1 MEEVKARYQQYIN
14 ELDQVSSLPTI
25 IAKVL
30 KVVNHPRSSAEDVSW
45 FIEKDIGLASKVLK
59 MANSSYYGI
68 PKTIGSVHSAVVI
81 LGFNTLKSIVLS
93 TSVKKIFPDESKVPH
108 FNLRKFW
115 KHSIEVAMISK
126 YLAKVS
132 SSSNVDEEIAFSAG
146 LLHEIG
152 LLVVD
157 QYSPKEFVNT
167 INLVQQ
173 ENISLVKAEERCLGI
188 THLTINQL
196 LFEKWGL
203 PEVLSTPIQNHM
215 NLSGTSDYRVASYIL
230 HLANHISYLRGSF
243 CIEKEPV
250 PPLEE
255 NTFEVLGISKDMDSL
270 MIDIALELENFS
282 EVFSLIYSG

>member
-1 MEEVKARYQQYIN
+1 MEAVKERYQQQIDN
-14 ELDQVSSLPTI
+14 LDQVSSLPTI
-25 IAKVL
+25 ISKVL
-30 KVVNHPRSSAEDVSW
+30 KVVNHPRSAAEDVAW
-45 FIEKDIGLASKVLK
+45 YIEKDIGLASKVLK

-93 TSVKKIFPDESKVPH
+93 TSVKKLFPDESKVPH
-108 FNLRKFW
+108 FNLKKFW
-115 KHSIEVAMISK
+115 KHSLEVAMISK

-132 SSSNVDEEIAFSAG
+132 SSSLDDEIAFSSG
-146 LLHEIG
+146 LLHEVG

-157 QYSPKEFVNT
+157 QFSPEAFVEVIDMVQKESCT
-167 INLVQQ
+167 LVT
-173 ENISLVKAEERCLGI
+173 AEERIMGI
-188 THLTINQL
+188 THLTINKM

-203 PEVLSTPIQNHM
+203 PEALSAPIHNHM
-215 NLSGTSDYRVASYIL
+215 ALNESIEHRTASYIL

-250 PPLEE
+250 PPLNEE
-255 NTFEVLGISKDMDSL
+255 TFEVLGIDQTMDGL
-270 MIDIALELENFS
+270 MGDIATELENFS